1 MLLLFKNNNGLH
13 KIYVGLLNI
22 NILNMDSGITS
33 TIFIFGVLVVVIVF
47 DCGRRMMTSIDCLT
61 PYTN

>member
-47 DCGRRMMTSIDCLT
+47 DCGRHMMTSIDCLT

>member
-1 MLLLFKNNNGLH
+1 
-13 KIYVGLLNI
+13 
-22 NILNMDSGITS
+22 MDSGITS